1 MVFNSTLSSK
11 LEEREK
17 ENAQS
22 VDCLRLVGERKDGRP
37 SWISGGGSRGG
48 GEFDQLYME
57 HHLRDDQAENVSF
70 SLVTMELKLMAVT
83 SMFLW

>member
-1 MVFNSTLSSK
+1 MAFDSTLSSK

-22 VDCLRLVGERKDGRP
+22 IDCLRLAGERKDGRP
-37 SWISGGGSRGG
+37 NWISGGESWGV
-48 GEFDQLYME
+48 GEFDQLFLE

-70 SLVTMELKLMAVT
+70 SLVTMELKPMAVT